1 MRSSTSQGRIG
12 VGKISHDDVLE
23 RLKSLQVEYQELRK
37 TEEKLRELL
46 APLTEI
52 DKAERKLAQ
61 LYAKLEENWNDNSK
75 RDNAS

>member
-37 TEEKLRELL
+37 AEEKLRELL

-61 LYAKLEENWNDNSK
+61 LYAKLEENWDDTS
-75 RDNAS
+75 DT

>member
-1 MRSSTSQGRIG
+1 M
-12 VGKISHDDVLE
+12 GKISYDDVSE
-23 RLKSLQVEYQELRK
+23 RLKGLQVEYQELRK
-37 TEEKLRELL
+37 AEEKLRELL